1 MSVQMIS
8 TKLDMSNV
16 LALILGGGQGTRLY
30 PLTRDRAKPA
40 VPLAGKYR
48 LIDIPMSNCLHAGIE
63 RIAILTQFNSAS
75 LHRHIY
81 RTYTRDTFAKGW
93 VQILAAEQ
101 SFTNRDW
108 YQGTADAVRK
118 QWVEIEQADSEYVV
132 ILAGD
137 HLYRMD
143 YRDFV
148 LEHIS
153 FDADVTIAVQPC
165 SRQDAPALGIL
176 KIDEQQKIKLFKE
189 KPKTKEELDE
199 LTSLDDKKKPYLA
212 SMGIYVF
219 KTKVLRELLNHVDGD
234 DFGKNIIPTALKN
247 HKVYA
252 HIYRGFWE
260 DIGTIRRFYEVNL
273 ALAQKNP
280 PFDFYDPVTPIYT
293 RPRFLPGSEVYGASM
308 ENVVIA
314 DGCHIASAT
323 MRNCMVGLRSRV
335 GDSVT
340 MTNTVMMGAD
350 YFESEADR
358 KENKKLGRPD
368 IGIGSG
374 AVIDNAII
382 DKNARIG
389 KGVIIRKLDDR
400 ENEENENWVIK
411 DNLVII
417 PKNGVIPDGTII

>member
-176 KIDEQQKIKLFKE
+176 KMDEQQKIQLFKE
-189 KPKTKEELDE
+189 KPQTKEELDE

-234 DFGKNIIPTALKN
+234 DFGKNIIPTALKKHN
-247 HKVYA
+247 VYA
-252 HIYRGFWE
+252 HIFRGFWE

-323 MRNCMVGLRSRV
+323 VRNCMIGLRSRV

-350 YFESEADR
+350 YFESESDR

-417 PKNGVIPDGTII
+417 PKNGIIPDGTII